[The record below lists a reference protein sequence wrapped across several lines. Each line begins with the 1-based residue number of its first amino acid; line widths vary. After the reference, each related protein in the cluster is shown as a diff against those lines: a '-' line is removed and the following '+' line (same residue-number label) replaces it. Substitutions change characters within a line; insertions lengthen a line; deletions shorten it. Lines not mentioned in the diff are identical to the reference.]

1 MSTFFQSQWTCIYQ
15 GEDRTWIRLRSVE
28 RVKLVREA
36 APDGSATC
44 KLVVTVGGH
53 DDVYKSGIPADQGEH
68 ELMTFLELVRFAE
81 QLKQ

>member
-1 MSTFFQSQWTCIYQ
+1 MSSFFQSQWTCIYQ
-15 GEDRTWIRLRSVE
+15 GENRTWIRLRSVE
-28 RVKLVREA
+28 RVQLVREA
-36 APDGSATC
+36 TPDGPATC

-53 DDVYKSGIPADQGEH
+53 DEVYKSGIAPDQGEH